1 MLGMIIVTVIGIA
14 AIVVLSQGR
23 IERDGVSYVVSKEI
37 E

>member
-14 AIVVLSQGR
+14 AIIVLSQGR
-23 IERDGVSYVVSKEI
+23 IERNGVSYIVSKEV